1 MVMVIVMLV
10 VVMFSLFLR
19 LETMQKFLSNVIIFR
34 FYHRYWFV
42 GMIFVMKM
50 FVAMV
55 VMDM

>member
-1 MVMVIVMLV
+1 MMLV

-19 LETMQKFLSNVIIFR
+19 LEFMQKFLANMIIFR

-50 FVAMV
+50 FVTMV